1 MSEEG
6 MNYLKLEYEHLY
18 NLRDQS
24 MLFLNRCPSTTGI
37 TEELVTW
44 LDSKVNLLVDELA
57 KEE

>member
-1 MSEEG
+1 
-6 MNYLKLEYEHLY
+6 MNYLELEYEHLY

-24 MLFLNRCPSTTGI
+24 MLFLKLCPSTTGI

>member
-6 MNYLKLEYEHLY
+6 MNYLELEYEHLY

-24 MLFLNRCPSTTGI
+24 MPFLKLCPSTTVI